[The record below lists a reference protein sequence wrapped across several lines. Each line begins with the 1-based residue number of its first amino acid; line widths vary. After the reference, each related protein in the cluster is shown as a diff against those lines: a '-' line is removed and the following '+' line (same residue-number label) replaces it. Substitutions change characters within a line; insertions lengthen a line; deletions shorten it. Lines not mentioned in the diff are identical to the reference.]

1 MARKGRAP
9 AGPAGPGA
17 PGAVDDARW
26 GALAAEVFVG
36 IKAWRQQHPRATFVA
51 LERALDERW
60 AAVRARLLQDLAL
73 ASAAATRPARPA
85 ASRPG
90 CPTCGGALARRGTG
104 TRRVGVTHG
113 QTVELARAY
122 AVCTACGGGLFP
134 PG

>member
-1 MARKGRAP
+1 
-9 AGPAGPGA
+9 
-17 PGAVDDARW
+17 VDDARW

-36 IKAWRQQHPRATFVA
+36 IKAWRQQHPRATFVE

-73 ASAAATRPARPA
+73 ASAAATLPARPA
-85 ASRPG
+85 VSRPG

-113 QTVELARAY
+113 QTVALARAY